1 MVGERRVERARSEGT
16 DLDEAALQEA
26 APREARS
33 AWLETPVGR
42 MVAVA
47 TESALLLLEFET
59 RRGLDASLERLSL
72 SYRVSAGR
80 TTPLDSVERELRAYF
95 AGQLR
100 EFRTPVAL
108 HGTEFQVAVWRALQ
122 NLPAGSTV
130 SYGQLASQLGN
141 PRSVRAVAQANG
153 ANRLAVIVP
162 CHRVIEANGGLGGY
176 GGGVETKR
184 WLLEHERAAFGA
196 PGRLF

>member
-1 MVGERRVERARSEGT
+1 VGEIRPQVIQPPDAQVEDASST
-16 DLDEAALQEA
+16 
-26 APREARS
+26 
-33 AWLETPVGR
+33 WLETPVGR

-47 TESALLLLEFET
+47 TERSLLLLEFET
-59 RRGLDASLERLSL
+59 RRGLAASLERLGSA
-72 SYRVSAGR
+72 YRVRPGR
-80 TTPLDSVERELRAYF
+80 TAPLDSVERELRGYF
-95 AGQLR
+95 AGELR

-108 HGTEFQVAVWRALQ
+108 RGTEFQTSVWRALQ
-122 NLPAGSTV
+122 GVPGGSTV
-130 SYGQLASQLGN
+130 SYGELATELGN

-162 CHRVIEANGGLGGY
+162 CHRVIEASGGLGGY
-176 GGGVETKR
+176 GGGVEVKR